1 MSFDKN
7 SFIKSI
13 LKELEEENLAIFAGA
28 GLSIPAGYVSWSEL
42 LKPIAEELKL
52 KIEKEYDLISLAQY
66 HINENC
72 GNRSELNRRLIEEFT
87 EHTNITQNHKILAR
101 LPIKT
106 YWTTNYD
113 KLIEKS
119 LQEQSKKPDVKY
131 TKSHLSL
138 TIPKRDAIVYKMHGD
153 IDHPDDAILT
163 KDDYESYHVKM
174 DLYLS
179 ALQGDL
185 LTKTFIFLGFSFTD
199 PNLDYILS
207 RVRLAGKS
215 TKRHYTILKRIKKE
229 DVEEEAD
236 FEYRKR
242 KQELFI
248 GDLKRFNIVTILVD
262 NYDDITKIL
271 EEIELKYKR
280 RNIFISGAAHEYGD
294 WGREKTENFV
304 HDLSKK
310 LITNNYKIVSGFGL
324 GIGSAV
330 ISGALSE
337 ICSNPYKYSKDDL
350 ILRPF
355 PQNLQGKEYWTQN
368 RKDLISYSGIAL
380 FVFGNKKDEKE
391 KNVLSTGMREEFE
404 IAKENNLLLVPI
416 GATGYISE
424 EFYKELENSY
434 KDCELYKKL
443 GDKTLEPNEMIDTI
457 LNFLK
462 KYK

>member
-7 SFIKSI
+7 TFIKNI
-13 LKELEEENLAIFAGA
+13 LKEIEEENLAIFAGA
-28 GLSIPAGYVSWSEL
+28 GLSMPAGYVSWGEL
-42 LKPIAEELKL
+42 LRPIAEELKL
-52 KIEKEYDLISLAQY
+52 EIEKEYDLISLAQY

-72 GNRSELNRRLIEEFT
+72 GNRSELNRRLVEEFT

-106 YWTTNYD
+106 FWTTNYD
-113 KLIEKS
+113 KLIENS
-119 LQEQSKKPDVKY
+119 LKEQSKKADVKY
-131 TKSHLSL
+131 TKNHLSL

-153 IDHPDDAILT
+153 IDHPDEAVLT
-163 KDDYESYHVKM
+163 KDDYESYHKKM

-215 TKRHYTILKRIKKE
+215 TNRHYTILKRVQKE
-229 DVEEEAD
+229 NDEDEAA

-242 KQELFI
+242 KQELFV
-248 GDLKRFNIVTILVD
+248 GDLKRFNIVTVLVD
-262 NYDDITKIL
+262 VYEEITEIL
-271 EEIELKYKR
+271 EEIEIKYKR
-280 RNIFISGAAHEYGD
+280 RNIFISGAAHEYGS
-294 WGREKTENFV
+294 WGRETTEKFV

-310 LITNNYKIVSGFGL
+310 LIVNNYKIVSGFGL

-337 ICSNPYKYSKDDL
+337 IYSNPNKYSKDDL

-380 FVFGNKKDEKE
+380 FIFGNKKDEK
-391 KNVLSTGMREEFE
+391 NNIILSNGMREEFE
-404 IAKENNLLLVPI
+404 IAKENNLLLVPV
-416 GATGYISE
+416 GTTGYISE
-424 EFYKELENSY
+424 EFYKELQIDY
-434 KDCELYKKL
+434 RDCELYKKL
-443 GDKTLEPNEMIDTI
+443 GSKTIEPDELIDTI
-457 LNFLK
+457 LSFLN

>member
-1 MSFDKN
+1 MNKD
-7 SFIKSI
+7 SFIKNTI
-13 LKELEEENLAIFAGA
+13 KEMQEENLAIFAGA
-28 GLSIPAGYVSWSEL
+28 GLSVPAGYVSWSEL
-42 LKPIAEELKL
+42 LRPVAEELKL
-52 KIEKEYDLISLAQY
+52 EIEKEYDLISLAQY

-72 GNRSELNRRLIEEFT
+72 GNRSELNKRLIEEFT
-87 EHTNITQNHKILAR
+87 EHANITQNHKILAR

-119 LQEQSKKPDVKY
+119 LQEQGKKPDVKY
-131 TKSHLSL
+131 TKNHLSL

-153 IDHPDDAILT
+153 IDHPDDAVLT
-163 KDDYESYHVKM
+163 KDDYESYHKKM

-215 TKRHYTILKRIKKE
+215 SKRHYTILKRVKKKE
-229 DVEEEAD
+229 DAEQEAD

-248 GDLKRFNIVTILVD
+248 GDLKRFNISTILVD
-262 NYDDITKIL
+262 SYDEITEIL
-271 EEIELKYKR
+271 KEIDTKYKR
-280 RNIFISGAAHEYGD
+280 RNIFISGAAHKYEN
-294 WGREKTENFV
+294 WGREKSEKFV

-310 LITNNYKIVSGFGL
+310 LIANNYKIVSGFGL

-337 ICSNPYKYSKDDL
+337 IYSKAFKYSKDDL

-355 PQNLQGKEYWTQN
+355 PQNLEGKEFWTQN
-368 RKDLISYSGIAL
+368 RKDLISYSGIAI
-380 FVFGNKKDEKE
+380 FIFGNKIQDGEI
-391 KNVLSTGMREEFE
+391 VLSNGMREEFE
-404 IAKENNLLLVPI
+404 IAKENNLLLIPI

-424 EFYKELENSY
+424 EFYKELESDY
-434 KDCELYKKL
+434 SGCELYKKL
-443 GDKTLEPNEMIDTI
+443 GDKSIEPDKLIDEI
-457 LNFLK
+457 LIFLN